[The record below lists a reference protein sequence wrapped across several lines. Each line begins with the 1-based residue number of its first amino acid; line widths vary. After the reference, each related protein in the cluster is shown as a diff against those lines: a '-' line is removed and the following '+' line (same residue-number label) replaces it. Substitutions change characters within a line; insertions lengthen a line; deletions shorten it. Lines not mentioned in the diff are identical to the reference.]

1 MNAVSEPGRVR
12 AQGKINVRS
21 YDPQRYD
28 ESCDGPALSRIHVEE
43 QFVGDVEGEGVAEFL
58 QAQMAN
64 DAASFVGIERVVA
77 SIHGRRGTFLLQDHG
92 TLSGTEVSGHWFV
105 IPDSATGELV
115 GLRGEG
121 QFTAQLGEGADITL
135 DYWFA

>member
-21 YDPQRYD
+21 YDPQRYG
-28 ESCDGPALSRIHVEE
+28 ESGDGPALSRIHVEE
-43 QFVGDVEGEGVAEFL
+43 QFLGDIEGEGVAEFL
-58 QAQMAN
+58 QAQMA
-64 DAASFVGIERVVA
+64 DGSASFVGMERVA
-77 SIHGRRGTFLLQDHG
+77 GSIHGRRGTFLLQDHG
-92 TLSGTEVSGHWFV
+92 TLNGTQVSGHWFV
-105 IPDSATGELV
+105 IPDSASGELV

-121 QFTAQLGEGADITL
+121 GFTAQLGEGADISL